1 MVTAKKE
8 SIQPPTV
15 LEQYQAGQISE
26 WEAYVASQVI
36 DIDGARAFNPGDAV
50 PASHVERGVVKL
62 TQVIARSE
70 VKEEIPSSPAP
81 VVLRGGGPTVIVEEM
96 SVKDND

>member
-1 MVTAKKE
+1 MAANIKKDV
-8 SIQPPTV
+8 QPPTT

-26 WEAYVASQVI
+26 WDAYVASEII

-62 TQVIARSE
+62 SQVIARSA
-70 VKEEIPSSPAP
+70 VKAEIPNKP
-81 VVLRGGGPTVIVEEM
+81 VPVELRGGGPIVIANDPTVGE
-96 SVKDND
+96 